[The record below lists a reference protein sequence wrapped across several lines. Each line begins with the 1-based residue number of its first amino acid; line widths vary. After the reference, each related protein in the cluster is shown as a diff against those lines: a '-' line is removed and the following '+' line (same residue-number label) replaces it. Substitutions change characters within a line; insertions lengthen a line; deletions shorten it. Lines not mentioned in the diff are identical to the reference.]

1 MYAIDV
7 DNVTRIYQKYSA
19 RHRFQTFKSA
29 LLKGDFLRAL
39 RPDEL
44 VTALDGVNLKIEK
57 GQTFGII
64 GENGSGKS
72 TLLKVVAGIAKPSSG
87 RVRTQGK
94 VSALIELGAGFHP
107 EITGRENVTINGIML
122 GLSKKEIQQKFDE
135 IVRFA
140 ELEEFIDAPVKTYS
154 SGMYM
159 RLGFSVAIN
168 VNPDILLI
176 DEVLAVGD
184 ASFVPK
190 CLDRIDDFRRRKKTI
205 LFVSHDLPTVAKICD
220 KVAWMKGGKLMMVG
234 EPKRVV
240 DAYLQDVTVKQEEK
254 FEERSKTIDLEQKFE
269 EERRENRWGDRA
281 VEIKKVRLLSLKG
294 VEKHVF
300 APEEGMVIEMELESP
315 ALVKDFVFGVGVFN
329 SQGVACYGTNTSL
342 EDYVPVSFRGRGKVA
357 CRIGRLGLINGTYY
371 LDLAVHKKDG
381 YPFDYHRNLYSFLV
395 SSTDRDEG
403 IARLPHDWSF
413 SPKIRIRPP
422 KTGGKARVNPSTP
435 RHECRGLLR
444 VNPEPRFSS
453 PPLKAGLSV
462 GERVKKAETP
472 GNPKNAVKK
481 NKKR

>member
-29 LLKGDFLRAL
+29 LLKGNFFRAL
-39 RPDEL
+39 RADEL
-44 VTALDGVNLKIEK
+44 VTALDGVSLKIEK

-87 RVRTQGK
+87 RVRTEGK

-122 GLSKKEIQQKFDE
+122 GLSKKEIHQKFDE

-140 ELEEFIDAPVKTYS
+140 ELEKFIDAPVKTYS

-184 ASFVPK
+184 AAFVPT
-190 CLDRIDDFRRRKKTI
+190 CLDKIDDFRRRKKTI
-205 LFVSHDLPTVAKICD
+205 LFVSHDLPTVSKICD
-220 KVAWMKGGKLMMVG
+220 RVAWMKNGRLQMVG

-240 DAYLQDVTVKQEEK
+240 DAYLQDIAVQQEEK
-254 FEERSKTIDLEQKFE
+254 FEEQTKAIDLEQTFE

-281 VEIKKVRLLSLKG
+281 VEIKRVRLLSPQGK
-294 VEKHVF
+294 EKHVF
-300 APEEGMVIEMELESP
+300 APEDGMIVEMEVESP
-315 ALVKDFVFGVGVFN
+315 KFVKDFVFGIGVFN
-329 SQGVACYGTNTSL
+329 SQGVA
-342 EDYVPVSFRGRGKVA
+342 
-357 CRIGRLGLINGTYY
+357 
-371 LDLAVHKKDG
+371 
-381 YPFDYHRNLYSFLV
+381 
-395 SSTDRDEG
+395 
-403 IARLPHDWSF
+403 
-413 SPKIRIRPP
+413 
-422 KTGGKARVNPSTP
+422 
-435 RHECRGLLR
+435 
-444 VNPEPRFSS
+444 
-453 PPLKAGLSV
+453 
-462 GERVKKAETP
+462 
-472 GNPKNAVKK
+472 
-481 NKKR
+481 